1 MNPYPHTHSLTSE
14 LAHAVAR
21 LREVCSA
28 LRSNACFE
36 EAEIVSAHLE
46 QLSSPE
52 FETRIRNMGVDAVLL
67 ELSQVFV
74 TGTNNLQDNCRGE

>member
-1 MNPYPHTHSLTSE
+1 MNPHPTTHNLTSE
-14 LAHAVAR
+14 LARAVAR
-21 LREVCSA
+21 LNDVCIA
-28 LRSNACFE
+28 LRSNSCIE

-52 FETRIRNMGVDAVLL
+52 FESRIRDMGIDAILL

-74 TGTNNLQDNCRGE
+74 SGTNSLQDNNLP